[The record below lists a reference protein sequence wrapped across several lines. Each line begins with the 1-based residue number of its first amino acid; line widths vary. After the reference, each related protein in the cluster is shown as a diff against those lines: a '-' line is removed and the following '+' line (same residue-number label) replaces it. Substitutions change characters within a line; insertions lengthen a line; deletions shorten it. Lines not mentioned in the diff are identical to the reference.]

1 MKNIKIDELVY
12 SIPESWED
20 ISIELFQDYTR
31 HQLDYLT
38 NDPEDEDYDILNKI
52 RIVSAITR
60 IPIEKLELIDIDA
73 IKLINNSIS
82 FINKPV
88 NKSLPIRITVD
99 DRDLMLT
106 DIKKLKLK
114 DVVNIEVLSQ
124 DKNPILVLDK
134 IIAIL
139 YDSNDEHFKNM
150 SLEEK
155 SDKIRKQVSIQGI
168 YSLPAFFLNSW
179 KILSYHT
186 ETYMTLTS
194 LKKEKKWMKW
204 MMTKIKYQFRN
215 IIIHWRL
222 IYLSKKYW
230 ILKRFLN

>member
-31 HQLDYLT
+31 HQINYLT
-38 NDPEDEDYDILNKI
+38 NEPEDEAYDILNKM

-60 IPIEKLELIDIDA
+60 IPVEKLEMLDINA

-88 NKSLPIRITVD
+88 SKSLPVRINVD
-99 DRDLMLT
+99 GRDLMLT
-106 DIKKLKLK
+106 DIKKLKFK

-179 KILSYHT
+179 KILNYHI
-186 ETYMTLTS
+186 ETYTTLKN
-194 LKKEKKWMKW
+194 LKTEKKWMKW
-204 MMTKIKYQFRN
+204 MMTKMKYQFRN
-215 IIIHWRL
+215 ITTHLRL
-222 IYLSKKYW
+222 IYLSKKYS
-230 ILKRFLN
+230 ILKRFSN